1 MAFGRRRQTHPTEA
15 VGHNGIVVNIKRLTA
30 TGKTVHFASTH
41 PGSDTLPNQ
50 VTFQFRDGAY
60 DGQEKPSHC
69 SVCRDV
75 LPARKEFDAE
85 AVKFI
90 DN

>member
-1 MAFGRRRQTHPTEA
+1 
-15 VGHNGIVVNIKRLTA
+15 VVNIKRLSA
-30 TGKTVHFASTH
+30 TWQTIHFAPTH
-41 PGSDTLPNQ
+41 SGADALPNQ

-75 LPARKEFDAE
+75 LPARKEVDAE